1 MIEEAE
7 LSDGHVTDH
16 LKHSKESRFES
27 LAASA
32 ASTAISSNL
41 GCRSNLKDAAFWHEK
56 ETAFDTSPDKVRNK
70 LEHLTFLQDASIKF
84 QKESK

>member
-1 MIEEAE
+1 MIEDSE
-7 LSDGHVTDH
+7 LNDGHVTDH
-16 LKHSKESRFES
+16 LKQSKESRFES

-41 GCRSNLKDAAFWHEK
+41 GFRSNLKDAVFCHEK
-56 ETAFDTSPDKVRNK
+56 EIAFDTSPDNVRNK
-70 LEHLTFLQDASIKF
+70 LEHLYFLQNASIEF

>member
-41 GCRSNLKDAAFWHEK
+41 GFRSNLKDAVCSHEK
-56 ETAFDTSPDKVRNK
+56 EITFDTSPDNVRNK
-70 LEHLTFLQDASIKF
+70 LEHLDFLQNASIKF